1 MIAGTEQVKAA
12 LISALEAQGLK
23 ALPADQADWAKSYS
37 CPVAAV
43 GLRTGESH
51 VDAMASYL
59 GQRTDPTTL
68 IPREVYGLKSQ
79 LTLSLDLYAPPEK
92 GAAGCDEA
100 LEKLH
105 EALLKGLP
113 SGLRVSSLRWEEAQW
128 DPGVDMFLRRGS
140 LDCVAYFL
148 ASPAEDGD
156 VLTDFILKGV
166 VTK

>member
-1 MIAGTEQVKAA
+1 MISGTEQVKAA
-12 LISALEAQGLK
+12 LISALEGQGLK
-23 ALPADQADWAKSYS
+23 ALPADRADWAKSYD

-59 GQRTDPTTL
+59 GQRTDPQTQL
-68 IPREVYGLKSQ
+68 SQEVYGLKSQ
-79 LTLSLDLYAPPEK
+79 LSLSLDLYAPPEK
-92 GAAGCDEA
+92 GAGGCDEA

-113 SGLRVSSLRWEEAQW
+113 SGLKVSGLRWEEAQW
-128 DPGVDMFLRRGS
+128 DHEAEMFLRRGS
-140 LDCVAYFL
+140 LDCEAYFL